1 MTNPGQQALAHKYL
15 NLSAGV
21 MSVCIALV
29 LVGLKFWALQKT
41 GALSIAATLADSAM
55 DLLVSLG
62 GLTAIAYAARP
73 ADKDHPFGHTSAED
87 LAALL
92 QALVITGSAISIIVA
107 AVKRLLAP
115 ATPVL
120 QEESTGMIVLGVSV
134 VLTLVLVLWQR
145 FVAKTTGNKVV
156 AADSLHYIGDLIP
169 NIAALAA
176 LALSAVW
183 NLGRIDAVVAALA
196 GLIMLRGA
204 REIGAG
210 AWNALMDKQAD
221 RAIVKDIARITD
233 EFPGILGHHDLKTR
247 LSGSRM
253 FGYVHVEMDGSQSLD
268 AAHKISA
275 ALRRKIVAA
284 YPNAEVMI
292 HKDPVGVE
300 PHPEDERLHQK

>member
-1 MTNPGQQALAHKYL
+1 MANPRQQALLHKHL

-21 MSVCIALV
+21 MSVVVALV

-41 GALSIAATLADSAM
+41 GALSIAATLADSVM
-55 DLLVSLG
+55 DLLVSFG
-62 GLTAIAYAARP
+62 GLVAIAYAARP

-87 LAALL
+87 LIALM
-92 QALVITGSAISIIVA
+92 QALIIAGSAISIMVA

-115 ATPVL
+115 AAPVL
-120 QEESTGMIVLGVSV
+120 AEETAGIIVLGLSIL
-134 VLTLVLVLWQR
+134 LTLALVLWQR
-145 FVAKTTGNKVV
+145 FVARTTGNKVV

-169 NIAALAA
+169 NIAAIGA
-176 LALSAVW
+176 LVLSAVW
-183 NLGRIDAVVAALA
+183 DLGRIDAVVAIFA
-196 GLIMLRGA
+196 GLIMLKGA

-221 RAIVKDIARITD
+221 RAIVKDIAQITD

-247 LSGSRM
+247 LAGSRM
-253 FGYVHVEMDGSQSLD
+253 FVYVHVEMDGTQTLD
-268 AAHKISA
+268 EAHKISS

-300 PHPEDERLHQK
+300 PHPDDERLQQA

>member
-1 MTNPGQQALAHKYL
+1 MANPKHQALRDRRL

-21 MSVCIALV
+21 LSVAIALI
-29 LVGLKFWALQKT
+29 LVGLKFWALQQT

-92 QALVITGSAISIIVA
+92 QALVIAGSAITIIVA
-107 AVKRLLAP
+107 AVQRLLAP
-115 ATPVL
+115 SAPVL
-120 QEESTGMIVLGVSV
+120 QDETTGMVVLAVSV
-134 VLTLVLVLWQR
+134 VLTLGLVLWQR
-145 FVAKTTGNKVV
+145 FVARTTGNKVV

-169 NIAALAA
+169 NIAAIAA
-176 LALSAVW
+176 LALSAFW
-183 NLGRIDAVVAALA
+183 DLGRIDAVVAALA
-196 GLIMLRGA
+196 GLIMLKGA

-221 RAIVKDIARITD
+221 RAIVSNIASITD
-233 EFPGILGHHDLKTR
+233 AFPGVLGHHDLKTR
-247 LSGSRM
+247 VSGSRM
-253 FGYVHVEMDGSQSLD
+253 FVYIHVEMDGSQSLEE
-268 AAHKISA
+268 AHKISA
-275 ALRRKIVAA
+275 ALRRKIVASH
-284 YPNAEVMI
+284 PNAEVMI

-300 PHPEDERLHQK
+300 PHPEDERLQQM